1 MHTKT
6 TNADTPDT
14 QRCGFSR
21 VSATALVVAG
31 ALLLGLSAPPA
42 AASAQ
47 IRCWTNDSGS
57 RECSDM
63 PPPPNAKGVNEIR
76 GRAGRIEGQDSFA
89 QRQASDRF
97 PVTLSLAI
105 VAALMSTAS
114 RKPLSVSSVN
124 MTPLVARSLRTM
136 RCTPTLSAIFW

>member
-6 TNADTPDT
+6 TNAATPDT

-21 VSATALVVAG
+21 ALATALMATGV
-31 ALLLGLSAPPA
+31 LLLGLSVLPA

-76 GRAGRIEGQDSFA
+76 GRAHAGPLRKICYFPNHRADNRPSLVDDVA
-89 QRQASDRF
+89 Q
-97 PVTLSLAI
+97 T
-105 VAALMSTAS
+105 
-114 RKPLSVSSVN
+114 
-124 MTPLVARSLRTM
+124 
-136 RCTPTLSAIFW
+136 